1 MPAVSSFMV
10 PLGSPAPDF
19 ALQSIEQ
26 TTVRKQDFA
35 DAPAL
40 LVMFLSNHCPY
51 VRHLERE
58 LGEAL
63 AAYPHL
69 GVVAICSN
77 DTVNYPDDAAARLR
91 EQRARAGWNFPY
103 LIDETQQVAKDYRA
117 ACTPDFFLYD
127 REHRLAYRGAFDHS
141 TPGNGKPVT
150 GELLRAAI
158 DAVLAGEKPAEPQQ
172 PSLGCSI
179 KWRPGNEPA

>member
-1 MPAVSSFMV
+1 MAVSSFMV
-10 PLGSPAPDF
+10 PLGATAPDF
-19 ALQSIEQ
+19 TLPSIEQ
-26 TTVRKQDFA
+26 TTVSRSQFK

-51 VRHLERE
+51 VRHLETA
-58 LGEAL
+58 LGEL
-63 AAYPHL
+63 IDDHPQL

-77 DTVNYPDDAAARLR
+77 DTENYPDDAAPQLR

-103 LIDETQQVAKDYRA
+103 LIDETQQVAREYRA

-127 REHRLAYRGAFDHS
+127 RDGQLVYRGAFDHS

-158 DAVLAGEKPAEPQQ
+158 ASALAGEAAPEPQQ
-172 PSLGCSI
+172 PSVGCSI
-179 KWRPGNEPA
+179 KWRPGNEPS